1 MLLVTSRKA
10 IWLHSDANSSPRTLK
25 GAIFDWDGTLAQ
37 IDDREFYCINQT
49 LIAHHSKP
57 IDLGLLIK
65 NYYQRAYEN
74 GTRPRMLLE
83 TVLSRDDDVP
93 IHEAYETYR
102 KLFRDTVDKAKL
114 QNGALELLSTL
125 KAHGFKLGIATMRFT
140 RSVVAEE
147 LDLLKVSP
155 LVDVLFTREDLGPG
169 RGLESLEEVDDK
181 RKQLVTRALDS
192 LSLRVEDAFLVG
204 DSWCDV
210 TAGKKHGIR
219 TVFVR
224 TGFERYNDFSQE
236 SVDVTINSLVELGN
250 RLPSKRRKL
259 SGSD

>member
-1 MLLVTSRKA
+1 MLLVTSRKP
-10 IWLHSDANSSPRTLK
+10 IWLHSDANSRLRTLK

-49 LIAHHSKP
+49 LTAHHSKP
-57 IDLGLLIK
+57 IDLGFLIK

-74 GTRPRMLLE
+74 GTGPRMVLE
-83 TVLSRDDDVP
+83 TALSRDDGARID
-93 IHEAYETYR
+93 EAYETYR

-169 RGLESLEEVDDK
+169 RGLESREKVVDK
-181 RKQLVTRALDS
+181 RKQLVTGALDR
-192 LSLRVEDAFLVG
+192 LSIRVEDAFLVG
-204 DSWCDV
+204 DCWWDV
-210 TAGKKHGIR
+210 RAGKTLGIR
-219 TVFVR
+219 QRVVR
-224 TGFERYNDFSQE
+224 
-236 SVDVTINSLVELGN
+236 
-250 RLPSKRRKL
+250 
-259 SGSD
+259 SGLACYHGCSEEA